1 MAQMPFRSSGA
12 RTRLEVSPGG
22 ELFAIVAVGS
32 IEWARPRV
40 WPASWVMVFCTSIET
55 QLTMGAPGGHCGA
68 SAVVKVNLLPAPFG
82 ALLISMSAS
91 RICPVETRNVVSVV
105 AMVPNSRPLG
115 QQSYLLLHPP
125 SVMHGSPG
133 GTTPGASQRTV
144 RKRIKFR
151 LYPSGK

>member
-1 MAQMPFRSSGA
+1 MAQMPFRSSA
-12 RTRLEVSPGG
+12 SRTRLEVSPGG
-22 ELFAIVAVGS
+22 ALSAIVAAGFL
-32 IEWARPRV
+32 EWARPRV
-40 WPASWVMVFCTSIET
+40 WPASWVMVFCTSMET
-55 QLTMGAPGGHCGA
+55 QLTMGAPGGQGGA
-68 SAVVKVNLLPAPFG
+68 SAVVKVNLLPSAFG

-105 AMVPNSRPLG
+105 AMVPDSRPPG
-115 QQSYLLLHPP
+115 QQLYLLLHPP

-144 RKRIKFR
+144 RKRIKLR